1 MLLNKTYIFLIG
13 ILFVSNIH
21 AQEINR
27 SNAPKPSKAP
37 KINLGEPQRFELENG
52 LKVFLVEDHKL
63 PQLAMNLIINKDPHM
78 ETGYVGLSDM
88 MGDMMSAGTK
98 NRTKSEIDEAID
110 FVGASL
116 YTQSN
121 GFYFSCLSKHAETVT
136 EIASDILL
144 NPIFPQE
151 ELDKKIKRQQSGLK
165 SLKSN
170 PDAIGSRLQSVLSY
184 GKNHPYGEIQRNE
197 DLENITV
204 DRCKEYHS
212 TYFKPNIG
220 YLVIVGDIQLESAK
234 KLCQKYFGSWES
246 GEVPAHAY
254 DFPSKPE
261 GVQVSFVHKPGA
273 VQSLIKIFYPVNFK
287 VGDENTAQTNVM
299 SNIFGGAFSSYLNAN
314 LREDKGYTY
323 GSRGRVRAD
332 RFVGQF
338 SSSASVRNEVT
349 DSSVT
354 QMLLEMNRI
363 RDEFVSEDDLSRIK
377 NNMIGNFALSL
388 ENQQTIARYALNVE
402 RYNLPKNY
410 YRDML
415 DKVQQVTKEMIQDA
429 AKEFIHPDNCHI
441 LVVGNKEIADK
452 LVQFD
457 SDQTVDFYDYNAEP
471 VEAESKPLP
480 EGLTA
485 EDVLFN
491 YVMAQ
496 TSTTSIDDAKKKF
509 KKIKSFRKEM
519 SASIDA
525 QGQTFTMEMI
535 EQFKSPSFYKS
546 ETIAMGMTVQSEVIN
561 SKSGGTQNM
570 QTGKT
575 NFTADER
582 SSKLNK
588 HKLDSDLYYKENGVT
603 LDLTGIENVM
613 GEDCYV
619 LNRMEKS
626 GEKSTMFLSISSG
639 LLLQYSSQN
648 TPKEGESPVLSTVQF
663 LEYQENGGI
672 LVPGKTVMDING
684 NALEISLKKME
695 INPKLKASD
704 FDWEE

>member
-1 MLLNKTYIFLIG
+1 
-13 ILFVSNIH
+13 
-21 AQEINR
+21 
-27 SNAPKPSKAP
+27 
-37 KINLGEPQRFELENG
+37 
-52 LKVFLVEDHKL
+52 
-63 PQLAMNLIINKDPHM
+63 
-78 ETGYVGLSDM
+78 
-88 MGDMMSAGTK
+88 
-98 NRTKSEIDEAID
+98 
-110 FVGASL
+110 
-116 YTQSN
+116 
-121 GFYFSCLSKHAETVT
+121 
-136 EIASDILL
+136 
-144 NPIFPQE
+144 
-151 ELDKKIKRQQSGLK
+151 
-165 SLKSN
+165 
-170 PDAIGSRLQSVLSY
+170 
-184 GKNHPYGEIQRNE
+184 
-197 DLENITV
+197 
-204 DRCKEYHS
+204 
-212 TYFKPNIG
+212 
-220 YLVIVGDIQLESAK
+220 
-234 KLCQKYFGSWES
+234 
-246 GEVPAHAY
+246 
-254 DFPSKPE
+254 
-261 GVQVSFVHKPGA
+261 
-273 VQSLIKIFYPVNFK
+273 
-287 VGDENTAQTNVM
+287 
-299 SNIFGGAFSSYLNAN
+299 
-314 LREDKGYTY
+314 
-323 GSRGRVRAD
+323 
-332 RFVGQF
+332 
-338 SSSASVRNEVT
+338 
-349 DSSVT
+349 
-354 QMLLEMNRI
+354 MLLEMNRI

-415 DKVQQVTKEMIQDA
+415 DKVQQVTKEMIQKA

-491 YVMAQ
+491 YIMAQ
-496 TSTTSIDDAKKKF
+496 TSTKSIDDAKKKF

-626 GEKSTMFLSISSG
+626 GEKSTMFLSVSSG